1 MKSQF
6 WYVTQFSMNSITMDR
21 NVKNYRTDQT

>member
-6 WYVTQFSMNSITMDR
+6 WYVTQFSMNRITMDK